1 MREVR
6 WIDYILLSTVHTMY
20 AMRPLKWPPAWYV
33 RPWCSGRR
41 GWRAGGA
48 LLGNILLASIGP
60 ALPDHAEPGSP
71 GRFARAR
78 RGSESVVRP
87 GGFGTW

>member
-1 MREVR
+1 VAARLVR
-6 WIDYILLSTVHTMY
+6 QAVVL
-20 AMRPLKWPPAWYV
+20 RPARLA
-33 RPWCSGRR
+33 GR
-41 GWRAGGA
+41 GA